1 MNRYLALLVFVLLSF
16 AAAAFG
22 SQFTPGEWYAA
33 LDKPPFNPPS
43 WVFGPVWSLL
53 YLMMA
58 VAAWLVWLR
67 RDTRPVTLALVVW
80 LLQLVL
86 NAIWSWLFF
95 GLERLDLA
103 LYEMSALWLGILV
116 CLVLFMRVRRAAGWL
131 LVPYLAWVSF
141 AWVLNFSL
149 LRLNA

>member
-1 MNRYLALLVFVLLSF
+1 MNKYLALLIFILLSF

-22 SQFTPGEWYAA
+22 SQFAPGDWYAA

-58 VAAWLVWLR
+58 VAAWLVWRR
-67 RDTRPVTLALVVW
+67 RDARPATLALVVW
-80 LLQLVL
+80 LVQLVL

-103 LYEMSALWLGILV
+103 LYEMSALWLAIVV
-116 CLVLFMRVRRAAGWL
+116 CLVMFMRIRRAAGWL

-141 AWVLNFSL
+141 AWVLNFAL
-149 LRLNA
+149 LRLNG